1 MNDEIKWALRGIHAR
16 FDYLERVLA
25 RQGRNEEIS
34 MAAIDDLQAEV
45 ARNTTVEQSAL
56 TLITGLSSQL
66 VAAIASGDM
75 TQVQAVADTLKAN
88 DDALAAA
95 VAANTPAA
103 PPPAPAPVPAP

>member
-1 MNDEIKWALRGIHAR
+1 MDEETWRAVRGIHAR

-25 RQGRNEEIS
+25 RLSNDEGTI
-34 MAAIDDLQAEV
+34 MAAIDDLKAEV

-66 VAAIASGDM
+66 AAAIASGDM
-75 TQVQAVADTLKAN
+75 GQVQAVADTLKAN
-88 DDALAAA
+88 DDQLAAA

-103 PPPAPAPVPAP
+103 APPA